1 MKKNNILLIVIDQ
14 LRFDAL
20 GFMGNEIV
28 KTPHIDTLAGEGII
42 FNKAYTACSSC
53 IPSRAAIFTGLAPK
67 NHKRIG
73 YMDGVAW
80 EYENTL
86 PKELI
91 KQGYYTQCVG
101 KMHVS
106 PLRNS
111 LGFHNVELHDGYLH
125 YYRRET
131 TPSYEN
137 QKIADDYYYWLK
149 NELGIEADASDTG
162 IDCNSWVSRPWIY
175 DEKYHPTN
183 WVSSRSIDF
192 LRRRDRD
199 KPFFLMASYVRPHP
213 PFDAPAYYF
222 DLYKNKDIPKSP
234 IGDWVD
240 EDIIKN
246 IPKDV
251 ISSIAPN
258 DDELVRQAK
267 VGYYA
272 CITHLDHQ
280 IGRLIQELKERHL
293 YDNTLIIFTSDHGEL
308 LMDHNLFRKSLP
320 YEGATHIPFFISGG
334 YNALKCVRNSVCNSL
349 IELRDILPTIV
360 DYAGG
365 DIPKNIDGKSLL
377 PLLEKPLE
385 DIRDYL
391 HGEHSYGDKSNHFIV
406 TKKDKYIWFYKT
418 GEEQYFNMED
428 DPMEEKN
435 LIKDIKYKERI
446 EHLKKYL
453 IEELKDREENF
464 TDGKTLNTIK
474 QEKYIL
480 S

>member
-86 PKELI
+86 PKELT

-222 DLYKNKDIPKSP
+222 DLYKNKDLPKSP

-246 IPKDV
+246 MPKDV

-267 VGYYA
+267 IGYYA

-377 PLLEKPLE
+377 PLLEKPSE

-406 TKKDKYIWFYKT
+406 TKKDKYVWFYKT

-446 EHLKKYL
+446 EQLKKYL

>member
-1 MKKNNILLIVIDQ
+1 MKKNNILLIIIDQ

-80 EYENTL
+80 EYKNTL
-86 PKELI
+86 PKELT

-246 IPKDV
+246 MPKDV

-267 VGYYA
+267 IGYYA

-334 YNALKCVRNSVCNSL
+334 YNALKCERNSVCNSL

-377 PLLEKPLE
+377 PLLEKPSE

-406 TKKDKYIWFYKT
+406 TKKDKYVWFYKT
-418 GEEQYFNMED
+418 EEEQYFNMED

-435 LIKDIKYKERI
+435 IIKDIKYKERI
-446 EHLKKYL
+446 EQLKKYL

>member
-86 PKELI
+86 PKELT

-246 IPKDV
+246 MPKDV

-267 VGYYA
+267 IGYYA

-365 DIPKNIDGKSLL
+365 DIPQNIDGKSLL
-377 PLLEKPLE
+377 PLLEKPSE

>member
-1 MKKNNILLIVIDQ
+1 MKKNNILLIIIDQ

-80 EYENTL
+80 EYKNTL
-86 PKELI
+86 PKELT

-246 IPKDV
+246 MPKDV

-267 VGYYA
+267 IGYYA

-334 YNALKCVRNSVCNSL
+334 YNALKCERNSACDSL

-365 DIPKNIDGKSLL
+365 DILKNIDGKSLL
-377 PLLEKPLE
+377 PLLEKPSE

-406 TKKDKYIWFYKT
+406 TKKDKYVWFYKT

-435 LIKDIKYKERI
+435 IIKDIKYKERI
-446 EHLKKYL
+446 EQLKKYL

>member
-86 PKELI
+86 PKELT

-234 IGDWVD
+234 IGDWLD

-246 IPKDV
+246 MPKDV

-267 VGYYA
+267 IGYYA

-365 DIPKNIDGKSLL
+365 DIPQNIDGKSLL
-377 PLLEKPLE
+377 PLLEKPSE

>member
-1 MKKNNILLIVIDQ
+1 MKKNNILLIIIDQ

-80 EYENTL
+80 EYKNTL
-86 PKELI
+86 PKELT

-246 IPKDV
+246 MPKDV

-267 VGYYA
+267 IGYYA

-365 DIPKNIDGKSLL
+365 DIPQNIDGKSLL
-377 PLLEKPLE
+377 PLLEKPSE

>member
-86 PKELI
+86 PKELT

-246 IPKDV
+246 MPKDV

-267 VGYYA
+267 IGYYA

-365 DIPKNIDGKSLL
+365 DIPQNIDGKSLL
-377 PLLEKPLE
+377 PLLEKPSE

-406 TKKDKYIWFYKT
+406 TKKDKYVWFYKT

-435 LIKDIKYKERI
+435 IIKDIKYKERI
-446 EHLKKYL
+446 EQLKKYL

>member
-14 LRFDAL
+14 LRFDTL

-86 PKELI
+86 PKELT

-246 IPKDV
+246 MPKDV

-267 VGYYA
+267 IGYYA

-334 YNALKCVRNSVCNSL
+334 YNALKCERNSVCNSL

-377 PLLEKPLE
+377 PLLEKPSE

-406 TKKDKYIWFYKT
+406 TKKDKYVWFYKT

>member
-86 PKELI
+86 PKELT

-125 YYRRET
+125 YYRREI

-149 NELGIEADASDTG
+149 NELGIDVDVSDTG

-222 DLYKNKDIPKSP
+222 DLYKNKDLPKSP

-246 IPKDV
+246 MPKDV

-258 DDELVRQAK
+258 DDELIKQAK
-267 VGYYA
+267 IGYYA

-334 YNALKCVRNSVCNSL
+334 YNALKCERNSACDSL

-377 PLLEKPLE
+377 PLLEKPSE

-406 TKKDKYIWFYKT
+406 TKKDKYVWFYKT

-435 LIKDIKYKERI
+435 IIKDIKYKERI
-446 EHLKKYL
+446 EQLKKYL

>member
-334 YNALKCVRNSVCNSL
+334 YNALKYVRNSVCNSL

-406 TKKDKYIWFYKT
+406 TKKDKYVWFYKT

-446 EHLKKYL
+446 EQLKKYL

>member
-1 MKKNNILLIVIDQ
+1 MKKNNILLIIIDQ

-80 EYENTL
+80 EYKNTL
-86 PKELI
+86 PKELT

-137 QKIADDYYYWLK
+137 QKITDDYYYWLK

-246 IPKDV
+246 MPKDV

-267 VGYYA
+267 IGYYA

-365 DIPKNIDGKSLL
+365 DIPQNIDGKSLL
-377 PLLEKPLE
+377 PLLEKPSE

>member
-1 MKKNNILLIVIDQ
+1 MKKNNILLIIIDQ

-80 EYENTL
+80 EYKNTL
-86 PKELI
+86 PKELT
-91 KQGYYTQCVG
+91 KQRYYTQCVG

-246 IPKDV
+246 MPKDV

-267 VGYYA
+267 IGYYA

-365 DIPKNIDGKSLL
+365 DIPQNIDGKSLL
-377 PLLEKPLE
+377 PLLEKPSE

>member
-1 MKKNNILLIVIDQ
+1 
-14 LRFDAL
+14 
-20 GFMGNEIV
+20 
-28 KTPHIDTLAGEGII
+28 
-42 FNKAYTACSSC
+42 
-53 IPSRAAIFTGLAPK
+53 
-67 NHKRIG
+67 
-73 YMDGVAW
+73 
-80 EYENTL
+80 
-86 PKELI
+86 
-91 KQGYYTQCVG
+91 
-101 KMHVS
+101 MHVS
-106 PLRNS
+106 SLRNS

-137 QKIADDYYYWLK
+137 QKIADDDYYWLK

-192 LRRRDRD
+192 LRRRDRE

-222 DLYKNKDIPKSP
+222 DLYKNRDIPKSP

-246 IPKDV
+246 MPKDV

-267 VGYYA
+267 IGYYA

-349 IELRDILPTIV
+349 IELRDILPTLV

-365 DIPKNIDGKSLL
+365 DIPQNIDGKSLL
-377 PLLEKPLE
+377 SL
-385 DIRDYL
+385 IRKAFRRY
-391 HGEHSYGDKSNHFIV
+391 
-406 TKKDKYIWFYKT
+406 
-418 GEEQYFNMED
+418 
-428 DPMEEKN
+428 
-435 LIKDIKYKERI
+435 
-446 EHLKKYL
+446 
-453 IEELKDREENF
+453 
-464 TDGKTLNTIK
+464 
-474 QEKYIL
+474 
-480 S
+480 

>member
-406 TKKDKYIWFYKT
+406 TKKDKYVWFYKT

-446 EHLKKYL
+446 EQLKKYL